1 MKNPHAMALG
11 KLGGLK
17 GGRARAVSLSPE
29 RRRQIALL
37 AVKCRWEHDRQWKAS
52 RWESIR
58 DRVHDDRLYRRDLA
72 RKLSSGSPIDPS
84 DLEHALFNLTL
95 SPAERLSRCLAR

>member
-17 GGRARAVSLSPE
+17 GGKARAASLSPE

-37 AVKCRWEHDRQWKAS
+37 AVRSRWEHDRQWKAS

-58 DRVHDDRLYRRDLA
+58 DKVYGDRLYRRDLA
-72 RKLSSGSPIDPS
+72 HRLSSGSSIDPG
-84 DLEHALFNLTL
+84 DLEHVLFNLTL
-95 SPAERLSRCLAR
+95 SPPERIARCLAR

>member
-11 KLGGLK
+11 RLGGLK

-29 RRRQIALL
+29 RRRQIAQQ
-37 AVKCRWEHDRQWKAS
+37 AVKCRWEHDRQWKTS

-58 DRVHDDRLYRRDLA
+58 DRVHDDRIYRKSLA
-72 RKLSSGSPIDPS
+72 RRLSSGSSIDPG
-84 DLEHALFNLTL
+84 DLEHVLFNLVL
-95 SPAERLSRCLAR
+95 SPPERISRCLAR